1 MEDERPRRRHE
12 RIRLGGSVRLMLDTS
27 DGLRTACG
35 QIVDLSVGGCA
46 IRVHRIIETDLAG
59 RVQVDVAGKSMWLPV
74 ITRWVRADSRG
85 WTVGCAFD
93 RLTPEKQQLISA
105 LLRERRAVTA

>member
-1 MEDERPRRRHE
+1 MQDERPRRRHE

-46 IRVHRIIETDLAG
+46 IRVHRIIDTDLAG
-59 RVQVDVAGKSMWLPV
+59 RVQVDVAGNSMWLPV

-85 WTVGCAFD
+85 WTVGCEFD
-93 RLTPEKQQLISA
+93 RLTPEKHRLISV
-105 LLRERRAVTA
+105 LLRERRRLTA

>member
-1 MEDERPRRRHE
+1 
-12 RIRLGGSVRLMLDTS
+12 MLDTS

-46 IRVHRIIETDLAG
+46 IRVHRIIEADLAG
-59 RVQVDVAGKSMWLPV
+59 RVQVEVAGKSMWLPV
-74 ITRWVRADSRG
+74 ITRWVCADSRG

-93 RLTPEKQQLISA
+93 RLTPEKQRLIST
-105 LLRERRAVTA
+105 LLLERRSLTA